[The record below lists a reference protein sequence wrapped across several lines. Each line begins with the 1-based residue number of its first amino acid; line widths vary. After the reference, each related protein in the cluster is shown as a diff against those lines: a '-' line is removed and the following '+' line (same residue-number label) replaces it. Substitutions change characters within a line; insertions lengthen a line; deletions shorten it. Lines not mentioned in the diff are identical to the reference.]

1 MEKLSWM
8 EGEVGGGAGTLFR
21 PKGRAET
28 WSVLSRVGAGE
39 GLAGLAVEEGLSV
52 HIQKTDPSAGVGDPR
67 GS

>member
-8 EGEVGGGAGTLFR
+8 EREVGGSTGILFR
-21 PKGRAET
+21 PRGRAET
-28 WSVLSRVGAGE
+28 WSVLSGVGPGE

-52 HIQKTDPSAGVGDPR
+52 HIQKTDPSAGVGDPS